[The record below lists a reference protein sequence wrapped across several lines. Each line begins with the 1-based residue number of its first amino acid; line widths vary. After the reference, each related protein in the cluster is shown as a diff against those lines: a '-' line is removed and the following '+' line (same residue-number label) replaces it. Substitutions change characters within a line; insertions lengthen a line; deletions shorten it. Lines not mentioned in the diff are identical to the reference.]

1 MIGGEVYRTPLC
13 RTLLDSC
20 LYYLVSFISIY
31 QSIVPSLLQD
41 YLTSQAKYIVSV
53 DSPETSRLHLAC
65 LSSSVYMPTRTEV
78 AQDLAT
84 NEPKRGKKSLPL
96 MSG

>member
-31 QSIVPSLLQD
+31 IKVLFHLYKIISELEQNK
-41 YLTSQAKYIVSV
+41 AVSV

-78 AQDLAT
+78 AKT
-84 NEPKRGKKSLPL
+84 
-96 MSG
+96 